1 MIYKRPRVSMKIVE
15 LVVLV
20 GGFFLSTNLCGKSIG
35 KRAWGESVMYFLFAL
50 GVILVAARNVP
61 PF

>member
-1 MIYKRPRVSMKIVE
+1 MKIVE